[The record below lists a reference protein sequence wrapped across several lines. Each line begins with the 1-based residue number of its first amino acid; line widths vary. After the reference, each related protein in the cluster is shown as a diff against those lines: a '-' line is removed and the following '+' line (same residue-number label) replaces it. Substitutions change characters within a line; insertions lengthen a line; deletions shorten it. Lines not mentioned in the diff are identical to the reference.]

1 MSLLKFFLY
10 DWAGYN
16 FLVSQKIHLFF
27 QNKFLIEAL
36 AIFTNMLGKFSLFP
50 LHFALLLCGIA
61 YSVYRHKNS
70 AVALSMSYA
79 RCLCLFFINASIGAL
94 IVHIAKYAFH
104 YPRPICIDSFAVNPH
119 IIPVLGNLHD
129 ICERDNYSFPS
140 GHTAYLLLFIS
151 SFWGVMNLTLRR
163 VSVVALMVMMLS
175 RIVLGKHFIADT
187 VYSCLIVLGVSYTIS
202 KAILKHY
209 FAKYEPLLKTH
220 LKNKYTR
227 FFK

>member
-10 DWAGYN
+10 DWVGYN
-16 FLVSQKIHLFF
+16 FLISQKIHLFF

-50 LHFALLLCGIA
+50 AHFALLLCCIT
-61 YSVYRHKNS
+61 YSIYLHKNN
-70 AVALSMSYA
+70 AVAISISYA
-79 RCLCLFFINASIGAL
+79 RSMCLFFINASIGAL

-104 YPRPICIDSFAVNPH
+104 FPRPICIDSFAINPH
-119 IIPVLGNLHD
+119 IITVLGNLHD

-151 SFWGVMNLTLRR
+151 SFWGVMSIALKR
-163 VSVVALMVMMLS
+163 VSVVALMIMMLS
-175 RIVLGKHFIADT
+175 RVVLGKHFLADT
-187 VYSCLIVLGVSYTIS
+187 VYSCLIVLGMSYPLS

-209 FAKYEPLLKTH
+209 FTKYEALIKTH
-220 LKNKYTR
+220 LKNKYSR